1 MRYDVFL
8 SLALSLSG
16 SPDPA
21 PPPQTSPTPQS
32 LFRAP
37 PTPVAHPRATAPLAS
52 APAPTAAPP
61 KEDLITF
68 SQGFVNLDWSPGGWR
83 LTAAG
88 ATLKDFGRRESD
100 AEEALRLIRELRLN
114 QRGVV
119 GGPSPTLEY
128 WLSDGRPPQDPPPGL
143 RVQAMDGPTLR
154 VEKTQNQWVLRDD
167 RRVLFNF
174 GNAEGD
180 ARQALA
186 VVRKYGFTHVGVVNP
201 AAPAMMVFF
210 AEPDAAPPRAVRQ
223 AEKPDVL
230 QPSSP
235 AAPPMVDPSSP
246 AGRLLAHHPEVL
258 GGPVVAPAIAPLRQA
273 AVSGNVLSSMSSNPD
288 RTPFDYRQVRL
299 LQDHGDWKL
308 AAGSYVVADF
318 GGDENSARLGLSAMQ
333 YYRFTEQCSVGAAP
347 ERFSYLLA
355 GGQAPRG
362 TMFGVYGQSFQPER
376 LELRQI
382 EGRWAV
388 CAGDETLVKMGE
400 RQEDAWQVLQTMR
413 RLQCDRLCRLG
424 TADGKGMTFL
434 VRAR

>member
-1 MRYDVFL
+1 M
-8 SLALSLSG
+8 
-16 SPDPA
+16 
-21 PPPQTSPTPQS
+21 
-32 LFRAP
+32 
-37 PTPVAHPRATAPLAS
+37 AHLPATAPLPT
-52 APAPTAAPP
+52 APAPRAAAPT
-61 KEDLITF
+61 EELTTF
-68 SQGFVNLDWSPGGWR
+68 SQGFVNLNWSSDGWR
-83 LTAAG
+83 LTSAG
-88 ATLKDFGRRESD
+88 ATLKDFGRREPD
-100 AEEALRLIRELRLN
+100 AEESLSLIRELRLN

-128 WLSDGRPPQDPPPGL
+128 WLSDGRPPQAPPPGF

-154 VEKTQNQWVLRDD
+154 VERTQNQWVLRDD

-180 ARQALA
+180 ARQALS

-210 AEPDAAPPRAVRQ
+210 AEPDAAMPRAVRQ
-223 AEKPDVL
+223 AFQPDGQAGKPDVL
-230 QPSSP
+230 QPSS
-235 AAPPMVDPSSP
+235 
-246 AGRLLAHHPEVL
+246 
-258 GGPVVAPAIAPLRQA
+258 PVVAPAIAPLRQA
-273 AVSGNVLSSMSSNPD
+273 AVSGHVLPSTSSNPD

-299 LQDHGDWKL
+299 RQDHGNWKL
-308 AAGSYVVADF
+308 AAGSFVVADF
-318 GGDENSARLGLSAMQ
+318 GGDERAARLGLSAMQ
-333 YYRFTEQCSVGAAP
+333 NYRFTERCSVGAAP

-362 TMFGVYGQSFQPER
+362 TMFGVYGQSFKPER
-376 LELRQI
+376 LELRQVA
-382 EGRWAV
+382 GRWAV

-400 RQEDAWQVLQTMR
+400 RREDARQVMETMR